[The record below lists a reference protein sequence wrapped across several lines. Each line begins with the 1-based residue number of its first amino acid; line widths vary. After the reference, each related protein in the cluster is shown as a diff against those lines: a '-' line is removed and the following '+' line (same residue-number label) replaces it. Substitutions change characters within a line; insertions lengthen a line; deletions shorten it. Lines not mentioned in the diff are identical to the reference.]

1 MQKRSFCQDRLGTNI
16 GKTQKKMADG
26 QKIETGAFVER
37 AGGGAFTRRDLAVII
52 TPTIKETHI

>member
-1 MQKRSFCQDRLGTNI
+1 
-16 GKTQKKMADG
+16 MADG